1 MILDETD
8 QMLDIGFQESIEKII
23 QFVASKIP
31 QTKKLQ
37 YLLFS
42 ATIPKWVREIAD
54 HFLSPEAVTIDLIK
68 NSDVKT
74 SVGVEHLALCIPN
87 SQQKVETIADIVT
100 VYGGRH
106 SRTIIF
112 TETKQEANDVMLKGN
127 LKTEAQVLHGDIVQ
141 KQREITFQG
150 FREGQFKCLIAT
162 NVAARGLDIPQVDLI
177 VQLGAPKDI
186 DTYIHRSG
194 RTARAGKTGVC
205 ITIYTK
211 RYQMLL
217 DRIEKYA
224 KIKFK
229 KIGVPQP
236 EEIIAASARDIG
248 TSFDDVST
256 DVLKPFKETAQEIVE
271 KFGVEEGLCRA
282 LAIISGHTKKISQ
295 RSLLW
300 TVEGYVTVIVR
311 VKTEVTAPTHIW
323 NILRR
328 NINPTIVDAIKGVKI
343 LKDRMGAAFDIP
355 NTLKEEL
362 LAAVE
367 DNQRAPFTI
376 EFPSELPEL
385 MEDERA
391 PMPMSGGY
399 GNRYGRGG
407 QQNGGYGGG
416 YQRSQSAGGRGGYQ
430 GPNSGSQGNGY
441 QNGSQAGGMAP
452 RPRFGDKSSANK
464 LFVGNLSFNTDDSAL
479 KDAFEAQGF
488 SVTDSFIVKGRVA
501 LTQTK
506 ADKAVD
512 SGMSR

>member
-1 MILDETD
+1 
-8 QMLDIGFQESIEKII
+8 MLDIGFQESIEKII
-23 QFVASKIP
+23 QFVASKIAP
-31 QTKKLQ
+31 PKKLQ

-42 ATIPKWVREIAD
+42 ATLPKWVREIAD
-54 HFLSPEAVTIDLIK
+54 HFLSADAITIDLIK

-87 SQQKVETIADIVT
+87 AQQKVETIADIVT

-194 RTARAGKTGVC
+194 RTARAGKKGVC
-205 ITIYTK
+205 ITVYTK

-236 EEIIAASARDIG
+236 EEIIAASAKDIA
-248 TSFDDVST
+248 TSFDDVSP
-256 DVLKPFKETAQEIVE
+256 DVLKPFQDTAQEIVD

-311 VKTEVTAPTHIW
+311 VKTEVTAPTHVW

-328 NINPTIVDAIKGVKI
+328 NIDPKIVDAIKGVKI
-343 LKDRMGAAFDIP
+343 LKDRLGAAFDIP

-362 LAAVE
+362 LEAVSS
-367 DNQRAPFTI
+367 NPRIPFSI
-376 EFPSELPEL
+376 EFPSELPDL
-385 MEDERA
+385 VEDERA
-391 PMPMSGGY
+391 RMAPGGY
-399 GNRYGRGG
+399 GNGGGYGRSN
-407 QQNGGYGGG
+407 QSGGYTGGG
-416 YQRSQSAGGRGGYQ
+416 YQRSNSAGGRGGGYQ
-430 GPNSGSQGNGY
+430 GPQQGQGNGY
-441 QNGSQAGGMAP
+441 QNGGSQGGAMAQ
-452 RPRFGDKSSANK
+452 RPRYGEKSSQNK
-464 LFVGNLSFNTDDSAL
+464 LFVGNLSFNTDDMAL
-479 KDAFEAQGF
+479 KNSFESEGLN
-488 SVTDSFIVKGRVA
+488 VIDSFIVKGKIM
-501 LTQTK
+501 LTKIQ
-506 ADKAVD
+506 ADKAVGLAT
-512 SGMSR
+512 SH